1 MKHTITNENI
11 TNFAVLLKD
20 HERSDVTI
28 EKYTRDVR
36 TFQNWMGE
44 DTTFDKVR
52 LLEYKEYLQNRYKP
66 NTTNSMLSALNT
78 FLLYMDW
85 NDCRI
90 STLKIQRASFR
101 TSEKHL
107 SNEEFA
113 RLLKVAREKGKEQ
126 ILHIMETIAST
137 GIRIGELSY
146 LTVEALKAGHV
157 SVTLKRKT
165 REVLIPSSLCTI
177 LRVWCA
183 KQGITSG
190 CIFVTRSGRPVDR
203 SNVLHWMKS
212 LADDANVDRNKIFP
226 HNLRHLFAVNYY
238 ENEKDIVR
246 LADLLGHSSI
256 NTTRIYTM
264 TTREREQNS
273 VDRIAAILLIGT

>member
-1 MKHTITNENI
+1 MEKIVVKIKIPAAGLPTHRSLHV
-11 TNFAVLLKD
+11 AQLL
-20 HERSDVTI
+20 
-28 EKYTRDVR
+28 
-36 TFQNWMGE
+36 
-44 DTTFDKVR
+44 
-52 LLEYKEYLQNRYKP
+52 LLVSR
-66 NTTNSMLSALNT
+66 
-78 FLLYMDW
+78 
-85 NDCRI
+85 
-90 STLKIQRASFR
+90 
-101 TSEKHL
+101 
-107 SNEEFA
+107 
-113 RLLKVAREKGKEQ
+113 Q
-126 ILHIMETIAST
+126 ILYPP
-137 GIRIGELSY
+137 GP
-146 LTVEALKAGHV
+146 GHDV

-212 LADDANVDRNKIFP
+212 LADDANVDRSKIFP

-273 VDRIAAILLIGT
+273 VDRIAALLLTGT